1 MRAVSKHRGW
11 IGRNDWAEALATGE
25 SYIPRDSVAFVAF
38 ALPA

>member
-1 MRAVSKHRGW
+1 MRAISEHRGR

-38 ALPA
+38 VLTA